1 MLCVSNY
8 FVTCKG
14 VAPENV
20 VNVQTETQVIN
31 ISFLFY
37 GNISC
42 SLFVLTLRLPVRKRL
57 RFIKGIT

>member
-20 VNVQTETQVIN
+20 VNVQIETQVIN

-37 GNISC
+37 RNISC
-42 SLFVLTLRLPVRKRL
+42 SLFV
-57 RFIKGIT
+57 IKLNLSLS